1 MQKTIHRA
9 TVGLG
14 ENTLKILYSPVTIIV
29 SCIIRKMFLNLN
41 ANTSV
46 AVSFLLVSAL

>member
-9 TVGLG
+9 TVGLE
-14 ENTLKILYSPVTIIV
+14 ENTLKILYSSVIIIV
-29 SCIIRKMFLNLN
+29 SYIIRKMFLNLHAN
-41 ANTSV
+41 ASV